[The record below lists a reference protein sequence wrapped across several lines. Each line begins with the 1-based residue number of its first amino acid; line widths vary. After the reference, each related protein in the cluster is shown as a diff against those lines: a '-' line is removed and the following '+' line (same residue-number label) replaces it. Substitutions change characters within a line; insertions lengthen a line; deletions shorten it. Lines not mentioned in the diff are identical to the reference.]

1 MQINLVQGGIFPIFG
16 KTDQDST
23 NFLTA
28 GTFQGEGKLT
38 GTPCLFI
45 RTSGCNLRCAWKGLD
60 GKGSLCDTPYSSHN
74 PEKNNMEIDEIVRI
88 VKDNTKPQNIN
99 HVVISGGE
107 PMLQFK
113 PLRELTQK
121 LKEEGFHIT
130 LETNATIYDEEVA
143 ENIDLVSMS
152 PKLSTSTPWESNLKD
167 TGVQYNE
174 KWANKH
180 EKLRISIDKIQSFID
195 VRNKFGNDFQLK
207 FVVADDKD
215 IKEVESILGQLN
227 NFEPSDIMLMPEGV
241 NVDTLNKRTGWI
253 AEQALMRGWRFCPR
267 LHIMMFGKARYV

>member
-1 MQINLVQGGIFPIFG
+1 
-16 KTDQDST
+16 
-23 NFLTA
+23 
-28 GTFQGEGKLT
+28 
-38 GTPCLFI
+38 
-45 RTSGCNLRCAWKGLD
+45 
-60 GKGSLCDTPYSSHN
+60 
-74 PEKNNMEIDEIVRI
+74 MEIDEIVRI

-113 PLRELTQK
+113 SLRELTQK